1 MKTSFSE
8 TDLQDLKTRGISP
21 EVVQEQFDRFDKGFP
36 FLKIADTAT
45 LDNGI
50 MKLDPLSVNNAVLR
64 WKRYI
69 EGEGDCMKFVPAS
82 GAASRMFKSV
92 HKFVNGDTDIPAPG
106 SEIDELLLNIRKLP
120 FYNDLDA
127 ACRRMHGEGA
137 EMLSA
142 SGRNR
147 DLLKALI
154 APEGLN
160 YGNMP
165 KGLLLFHSYPFGNR
179 TPVEEQLI
187 EAAKYANCNGLA
199 RLHFTVSAAHEE
211 MFCDVVSRVAGPLQE
226 LTDTRFDIT
235 FSVQKP
241 STDTPA
247 ANLDNTPHRENGHLF
262 FRPGG
267 HGSLIENLN
276 DIEASVVFI
285 KNIDN
290 VVNESRLA
298 DTIQYKMVLG
308 GILLQVRDVIHK
320 YLNKLGRGHNNPEL
334 LDEIKQFMR
343 SILFIEDI
351 RMDTLKGYELAEF
364 LAAKLDRPIRV
375 CGMVRNL
382 GEPGGGPF
390 LVYGNDHSIQPQ
402 ILESSQ
408 IDPDNARYAQL
419 LKTSTHFNPVDIV
432 CYLRNANGKK
442 FNLHDYVD
450 PETGF
455 ITNKSVHG
463 AEIKA
468 MERPGLWNGAM
479 SDWNTVFVEVPVSTF
494 NPVKTVNDLLRPTHN
509 CR

>member
-1 MKTSFSE
+1 MKTQFSD
-8 TDLQDLKTRGISP
+8 TDLKDLAAHGISP
-21 EVVQEQFDRFDKGFP
+21 EDAEQMFERFDKGFP

-45 LDNGI
+45 TENGI
-50 MKLDPLSVNNAVLR
+50 MKLDPLSINNAVLR

-69 EGEGDCMKFVPAS
+69 DGEGDCLKFVPAS

-92 HKFVNGDTDIPAPG
+92 YKFVNGDTDTPVPG
-106 SEIDELLLNIRKLP
+106 SEIDELLTNIKELP
-120 FYNDLDA
+120 FYNELDS
-127 ACRRMHGEGA
+127 ACQRMHGANA
-137 EMLSA
+137 EMLLA

-147 DLLKALI
+147 DILKALV

-165 KGLLLFHSYPFGNR
+165 KGLLFFHAYPFGNR

-187 EAAKYANCNGLA
+187 EAANYAACNGLA
-199 RLHFTVSAAHEE
+199 RLHFTVSAAHKD
-211 MFCDVVSRVAGPLQE
+211 MFQDAVSRMSGPLQE

-235 FSVQKP
+235 FSIQKP

-247 ANLDNTPHRENGHLF
+247 ANLDNTPYREDGHLF

-290 VVNESRLA
+290 VVNEKKLS
-298 DTIQYKMVLG
+298 DTLQYKMVLG
-308 GILLQVRDVIHK
+308 GILLQIRDVIHK
-320 YLNKLGRGHNNPEL
+320 YLNKLGRGHNNYEL
-334 LDEIKQFMR
+334 LEEIKLFMR
-343 SILFIEDI
+343 NILHIEDI
-351 RMDTLKGYELAEF
+351 RMDTMRGNELAEF
-364 LAAKLDRPIRV
+364 LAAKLNRPIRV

-390 LVYGNDHSIQPQ
+390 LVYGNDHSVQPQ
-402 ILESSQ
+402 ILESTQ
-408 IDPDNARYAQL
+408 IDPDNQRYRQMM
-419 LKTSTHFNPVDIV
+419 KTATHFNPVDIV
-432 CYLRNANGKK
+432 CYLRNANGRK
-442 FNLHDYVD
+442 FDLTKFVD

-455 ITNKSVHG
+455 ISSKSVNG
-463 AEIKA
+463 TEIKA